1 VLLAE
6 PGFRVRAVTLDHGIP
21 VLAFALEIAPA
32 LHVQE
37 DRLVRSG
44 LRAGPWLGELKR
56 RLAAREGGAEIL
68 LPNGRLASA
77 AALGEG
83 LIGCDPARHLVYAT
97 DLADTAENRARLTAF
112 ARNADVLYCEASFR
126 EADAARAR
134 RTGHLTARACG
145 EIAAAAGVRRLVP
158 FHFSRRYEAESEGV
172 YSEVRAAFPGALTY
186 AETAVE
192 P

>member
-1 VLLAE
+1 
-6 PGFRVRAVTLDHGIP
+6 
-21 VLAFALEIAPA
+21 
-32 LHVQE
+32 
-37 DRLVRSG
+37 
-44 LRAGPWLGELKR
+44 
-56 RLAAREGGAEIL
+56 L